1 MSIEKITAKII
12 SDAEGEALVIRK
24 ENQQQCDAVR
34 REAEEKARQIAENA
48 RKDGEKEKEKLIL
61 RSKAAADIDGRKLI
75 LQEKQRLIAECF
87 AQAETQIR
95 AMDRESYV
103 EFLLRLLKDTGQ
115 TDGELILN
123 PSDAE
128 EIGEALICAAQAEI
142 PGCRIV
148 LSGQTREIRGGF
160 LLKQGAVYLNATLEA
175 LMEEAKEQMTAETAE
190 RLFR

>member
-75 LQEKQRLIAECF
+75 LQEKQRLIEECF

-103 EFLLRLLKDTGQ
+103 GFLLRLLKDTGQ

-123 PSDAE
+123 P
-128 EIGEALICAAQAEI
+128 
-142 PGCRIV
+142 
-148 LSGQTREIRGGF
+148 
-160 LLKQGAVYLNATLEA
+160 
-175 LMEEAKEQMTAETAE
+175 
-190 RLFR
+190 